1 MAQVREAQ
9 RLTLEKNNVGMAV
22 IMDVGDSL
30 DIHPKPKKPVG
41 DRLALLALAKN
52 YGKKDLVFS
61 GPLFRDVSFKKSNAI
76 ITFDHVGSGLA
87 YIGEKLKH
95 FEIAGEDKRFYNAF
109 AKVSGNKVIVNSK
122 KVSNPKYV
130 RYGWKNYLTPNF
142 VNNEGLP
149 ASSFSSL
156 INPFSQ

>member
-1 MAQVREAQ
+1 
-9 RLTLEKNNVGMAV
+9 
-22 IMDVGDSL
+22 MDVGDSL

-61 GPLFRDVSFKKSNAI
+61 GPLFKEVSFKEENAI
-76 ITFDHVGSGLA
+76 ISFDHVGSGLT
-87 YIGEKLKH
+87 YNGEKLKY
-95 FEIAGEDKRFYNAF
+95 FEIAGNDKKFYKAF
-109 AKVSGNKVIVNSK
+109 AEVIGNKVIVNSE
-122 KVSNPKYV
+122 KVSNPRYV

-142 VNNEGLP
+142 VNKEGLP

-156 INPFSQ
+156 INPFSK